1 MIPFRRR
8 SARLARMLRISLELL
23 AAHKL
28 RTLLSVSG
36 LCVGVATV
44 IVMGAVGEGAER
56 RVVAKVRA
64 MGSDFLSITS
74 APAPRVA
81 GRERQVATL
90 TALRAADA
98 AAIAEESAF
107 AAAAAP
113 VVSRT
118 LIVKVGARNSTVL
131 VSGTTVEGLQIRR
144 IRVRSGR
151 PFEASEDRERRRV
164 AMLGPTVSS
173 ALFEEADP
181 VGREI
186 RINAV
191 PFEVVGVMAARG
203 TDVGGTDLDNEIV
216 IPLETAM
223 RRLLNVPYVH
233 AILVQAHTASRLDAL
248 ERDARATLLRRHP
261 VRGGDGGIEPFVVQ
275 NQSVLLRTE
284 RGAARAINRMIVA
297 VATLALLVGGIG
309 IAAVMLLSVRQRTRE
324 IGLRRAIGARRSDI
338 SMQFLLEAALLSAA
352 GGLAGVAAGLLV
364 AFTASLLGPWD
375 LAFPFWAVLAG
386 IGVST
391 LLGFMVGAIPASRAA
406 RLDPSV
412 ALRS

>member
-1 MIPFRRR
+1 
-8 SARLARMLRISLELL
+8 
-23 AAHKL
+23 
-28 RTLLSVSG
+28 
-36 LCVGVATV
+36 
-44 IVMGAVGEGAER
+44 
-56 RVVAKVRA
+56 
-64 MGSDFLSITS
+64 
-74 APAPRVA
+74 
-81 GRERQVATL
+81 
-90 TALRAADA
+90 
-98 AAIAEESAF
+98 
-107 AAAAAP
+107 
-113 VVSRT
+113 
-118 LIVKVGARNSTVL
+118 
-131 VSGTTVEGLQIRR
+131 
-144 IRVRSGR
+144 
-151 PFEASEDRERRRV
+151 
-164 AMLGPTVSS
+164 
-173 ALFEEADP
+173 
-181 VGREI
+181 
-186 RINAV
+186 
-191 PFEVVGVMAARG
+191 
-203 TDVGGTDLDNEIV
+203 
-216 IPLETAM
+216 
-223 RRLLNVPYVH
+223 
-233 AILVQAHTASRLDAL
+233 
-248 ERDARATLLRRHP
+248 